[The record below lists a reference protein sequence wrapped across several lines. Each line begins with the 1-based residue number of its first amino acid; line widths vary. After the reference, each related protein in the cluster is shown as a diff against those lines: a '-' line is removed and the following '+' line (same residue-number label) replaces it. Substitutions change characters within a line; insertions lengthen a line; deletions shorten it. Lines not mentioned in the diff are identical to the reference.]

1 MVGVASKAT
10 AADMWTAISKCFA
23 SQSRSCVLH
32 LRNQLVT
39 TRKGTQSVASYFSAV
54 RGYDNEMAAV
64 GKPLDDDDIVPYILN
79 GLDANYNSLI

>member
-23 SQSRSCVLH
+23 SQSRSCVH

-64 GKPLDDDDIVPYILN
+64 GKPLDDDDIVSYILN